1 MIEPSVSGALVT
13 LITPDNTELKLT
25 QVTDGAGGYSIGP
38 LHSNLNYEVSSCQ
51 RSLRTARPQQP
62 EGDRGTELKLT
73 QVTDMVKFGDALY
86 VSYFF

>member
-38 LHSNLNYEVSSCQ
+38 LHSNLNYEVSS
-51 RSLRTARPQQP
+51 
-62 EGDRGTELKLT
+62 
-73 QVTDMVKFGDALY
+73 
-86 VSYFF
+86 